1 MNKYTFTKT
10 ITFSDSDLIDIISS
24 AVYDIGY
31 WSCIDNDTEAWHEAR
46 KEVAGVDYTFE
57 DIFFH
62 ILKSGK
68 TVELFDIEDNEEVWE
83 LTLAKLLR
91 GIQMAMDNDYWD
103 GDVDELD
110 GAIGDVIFQYALF
123 DDIVFG

>member
-1 MNKYTFTKT
+1 MKKYTFTKT

-31 WSCIDNDTEAWHEAR
+31 WSCIDNDTEAWYEAR

-68 TVELFDIEDNEEVWE
+68 TVKLVDVEDDEEVWE

-91 GIQMAMDNDYWD
+91 GIQMAMDNGDWD

-110 GAIGDVIFQYALF
+110 GSIGDIIFQYALF

>member
-1 MNKYTFTKT
+1 MKKYTFTKT

-31 WSCIDNDTEAWHEAR
+31 WSCIDNDTDAWHEAG

-68 TVELFDIEDNEEVWE
+68 TVELFDIEDNKEVWE

-110 GAIGDVIFQYALF
+110 GSIGDIIFQYALF

>member
-31 WSCIDNDTEAWHEAR
+31 WSCIDNDTNVWHEAR
-46 KEVAGVDYTFE
+46 KEVVGVDYTFE

-91 GIQMAMDNDYWD
+91 GIQMAMDNDYWY

-110 GAIGDVIFQYALF
+110 GRIGDIIFQYALF